1 MHHPGIPIVA
11 IPARNEESLLPRL
24 LEALSRQTVLAD
36 LPQPLDIIVVLNNTD
51 DQSGMVARQAVRGA
65 SKLRLT
71 VLDVLFPPAQA
82 HVGHARNLA
91 MDLAS
96 GKIGDRPGTILT
108 TDADAI
114 PADTWIEANL
124 RSIRSGADLVG
135 GRIVGDRREEEMLGP
150 EFLAR
155 AQLYATYGDLCD
167 RLASLIDPLD
177 HDPWPRHH
185 DHTGASLAVRND
197 VYRRVGGLDP
207 LPFREDLGF
216 VAKVQAAGFRLCHP
230 NDVSV
235 TVSARTTGRAKGG
248 MADCLTNWIREE
260 QDGIPARVECP
271 HALARRLDLRR
282 RLRGLDGSPP
292 DLIERKL
299 AELGLQPDAAGRM
312 PTIPQLI
319 ARHAAGDPD
328 AAATVAAPVAIALLE
343 RMIAERWDM
352 ADAA

>member
-1 MHHPGIPIVA
+1 MHHPEIPIVA
-11 IPARNEESLLPRL
+11 IPARNEESLLPSL
-24 LEALSRQTVLAD
+24 LAALSRQTVLAA
-36 LPQPLDIIVVLNNTD
+36 LPEPLDIIVVLNNTD
-51 DQSGMVARQAVRGA
+51 DASGMVARQAVRGL
-65 SKLRLT
+65 SRLRLT
-71 VLDVLFPPAQA
+71 VLDVHFPPVQA
-82 HVGHARNLA
+82 HVGFARKLA

-96 GKIGDRPGTILT
+96 DKIGDRPGTILT
-108 TDADAI
+108 TDADAV

-167 RLASLIDPLD
+167 QLASLIDPLE

-230 NDVSV
+230 SDVTV

-248 MADCLTNWIREE
+248 MADCLISWIRDER
-260 QDGIPARVECP
+260 DGVPARVECP
-271 HALARRLDLRR
+271 HAVARRLNLRR
-282 RLRGLDGSPP
+282 RLRLLDGSPP
-292 DLIERKL
+292 DRIARTL
-299 AELGLQPDAAGRM
+299 AELGLQPDSAGQVQ
-312 PTIPQLI
+312 TIPQLI

-328 AAATVAAPVAIALLE
+328 ARGTAPAPTAIAVLE
-343 RMIAERWDM
+343 QMIAERWDM